1 MKHTISVIF
10 EHNFNA
16 LSRITGLFSGRGY
29 RIDSISFGPGEE
41 EGLARMTLTTHGDEH
56 IIEQITKHLNRLVD
70 VIKVTDLTYVSYV
83 ERELALIKISAPPS
97 RRPEVMQIASIF
109 RANIVDIS
117 PRTLTVEVTGK
128 TDKINAMLELLR
140 GFGILEVARTGCVA
154 LQREYQAKASQEATG
169 IRLA

>member
-1 MKHTISVIF
+1 MKHTISVTF

-41 EGLARMTLTTHGDEH
+41 EGLARMTLTTEGDEH

-70 VIKVTDLTYVSYV
+70 VIKVTDLTYVPFV
-83 ERELALIKISAPPS
+83 ERELALVKISAPPS
-97 RRPEVMQIASIF
+97 RRSEIMQITQIF

-117 PRTLTVEVTGK
+117 PKSLTIEVTGK
-128 TDKINAMLELLR
+128 TDKVNALLDLVR
-140 GFGILEVARTGCVA
+140 PFGILEVARTGCVA
-154 LQREYQAKASQEATG
+154 LQREYRSKHAEAYSAHAS
-169 IRLA
+169 